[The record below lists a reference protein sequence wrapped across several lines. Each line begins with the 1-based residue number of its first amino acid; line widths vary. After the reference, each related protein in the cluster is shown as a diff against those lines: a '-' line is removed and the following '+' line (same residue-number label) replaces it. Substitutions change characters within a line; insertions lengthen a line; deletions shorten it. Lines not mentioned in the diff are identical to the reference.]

1 MDPDKDH
8 YHVCLI
14 SPRKTPYMDAYGW
27 MCNHCQRRT
36 LGKCYRHR
44 CKEFAWN
51 NCLACNRILKENVLI
66 YKDTEKTYCD
76 KLNLEK
82 TIKKPTKKRKDK
94 WRVLKPG
101 GAPGHGVCCIECNME
116 IGSDFCWI
124 SHKANVCSRRVQCTQ
139 CKRLVYY
146 NGTVPMKPPN
156 GGKYMPG
163 ERKKILLE
171 LQHSICDD
179 NNRFCRLCFTSH
191 AKDEPCK
198 MRFKKMSPQRSK
210 ICFVSHAVIATNF
223 QAECHV
229 CYTNNETCSIHD
241 GLQSVT

>member
-1 MDPDKDH
+1 MDPDKEH
-8 YHVCLI
+8 FHTSLI
-14 SPRKTPYMDAYGW
+14 SPRKTSYVAAYGW
-27 MCNHCQRRT
+27 ICNFCQRRT

-51 NCLACNRILKENVLI
+51 NCLSCNRILKENVLI

-94 WRVLKPG
+94 WRVLMPG
-101 GAPGHGVCCIECNME
+101 VAPGHGVCCIECNME

-124 SHKANVCSRRVQCTQ
+124 SHKANVCSRRVQCTE

-146 NGTVPMKPPN
+146 NGSVPMKPPN

-163 ERKKILLE
+163 ERKKNFWNYNTVFVMKTIAFVVSQVMGRITLAKCVSTKCPHKDQKYVLCPILS
-171 LQHSICDD
+171 LQVI
-179 NNRFCRLCFTSH
+179 
-191 AKDEPCK
+191 
-198 MRFKKMSPQRSK
+198 FKQNVM
-210 ICFVSHAVIATNF
+210 FVTLMMK
-223 QAECHV
+223 
-229 CYTNNETCSIHD
+229 HD
-241 GLQSVT
+241 QFIMD